1 MSTNR
6 DARGSV
12 TGCVQFARLFQDPLL
27 EEPPAPSAP
36 VDLRRRSAALERAA
50 GDLCQACPVLEQCL
64 YAAVVEHDVTGY
76 AAGTSRR
83 QRAEIRGALRIRVEP
98 EDFDTLAGVTRHHR
112 QVDHGEVVRLRHA
125 NPHESLEQLAQRLG
139 CSLSTVKRHLRHE
152 RQSPTIRELGARRLP
167 SSAQVVHA
175 YEQTTG
181 RRLTGREAAA

>member
-6 DARGSV
+6 ASCGSV
-12 TGCVQFARLFQDPLL
+12 TGCVEFARLFQDPLL
-27 EEPPAPSAP
+27 EEPPAPSAA
-36 VDLRRRSAALERAA
+36 VELRRRQAALERAA
-50 GDLCQACPVLEQCL
+50 GDLCRACPVLEACL
-64 YAAVVEHDVTGY
+64 YSAVVRHDVAGY

-83 QRAEIRGALRIRVEP
+83 QRAEMRTALGVRVEP

-152 RQSPTIRELGARRLP
+152 RQTPSVRELGTPKMP
-167 SSAQVVHA
+167 SEAQVVAA
-175 YEQTTG
+175 YEQVTG
-181 RRLTGREAAA
+181 RPLVGHEVAA